1 MERFKKTTSPHRLLG
16 RESIMKIHNAY
27 KKNLPKKHE
36 NLSHQDVIRVNQLIL
51 KEVSEKMVSN
61 SSGVVLDGFG
71 YFTMWRTPEKM
82 RIRNLSEGNEGEF
95 YFNPHS
101 KGFLY
106 LPTLFTDVYSGTSLK
121 GWSLD
126 GAFNASLKKKIS
138 TQIKNGF
145 KYTMLYSLV
154 KSLGLKYKNQNNR
167 KLIKNK
173 KW

>member
-1 MERFKKTTSPHRLLG
+1 
-16 RESIMKIHNAY
+16 MKLHNAY
-27 KKNLPKKHE
+27 KKNLTKKHSE
-36 NLSHQDVIRVNQLIL
+36 LTHQEVIRVNQLIL
-51 KEVSEKMVSN
+51 KEVADKLLSN
-61 SSGVVLDGFG
+61 TSGVVLDGFG
-71 YFTMWRTPEKM
+71 YFVMWKTPEKM
-82 RIRNLSEGNEGEF
+82 RIRNLSEGSSGEF

-106 LPTLFTDVYSGTSLK
+106 LPTLFTDVYSGTPLK

-126 GAFNASLKKKIS
+126 GGFNASLKKKIS
-138 TQIKNGF
+138 TKIKNGF
-145 KYTMLYSLV
+145 KYTLLYSLV